1 MTEAA
6 HPDILGGNTQS
17 QLRSIVARVERLNE
31 DADAIKADIREVY
44 LEAKGNGFD
53 TSIIRAVIRERK
65 MDRAKRDEKQALIDL
80 YMAALGM
87 T

>member
-1 MTEAA
+1 MTATEID
-6 HPDILGGNTQS
+6 PLGSNAQS
-17 QLRSIVARVERLNE
+17 QLRSIIERVERLE
-31 DADAIKADIREVY
+31 ADKAAVAADIKEVY

-80 YMAALGM
+80 YMSALGM